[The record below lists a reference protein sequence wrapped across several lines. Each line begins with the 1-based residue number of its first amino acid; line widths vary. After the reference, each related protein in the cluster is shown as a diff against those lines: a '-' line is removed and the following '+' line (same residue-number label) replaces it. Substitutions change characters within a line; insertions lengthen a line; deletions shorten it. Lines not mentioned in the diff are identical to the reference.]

1 MPISLEK
8 SSTVTDCD
16 KGYIELCC
24 AVDGESILDIFS
36 FQFKRFDWDDVSV
49 VMEIGTLNEEQE
61 HVVLIDK
68 ELASRFG
75 VVVTSSISD
84 AG

>member
-1 MPISLEK
+1 M
-8 SSTVTDCD
+8 
-16 KGYIELCC
+16 
-24 AVDGESILDIFS
+24 
-36 FQFKRFDWDDVSV
+36 KRFDGDDASV

>member
-1 MPISLEK
+1 
-8 SSTVTDCD
+8 
-16 KGYIELCC
+16 
-24 AVDGESILDIFS
+24 
-36 FQFKRFDWDDVSV
+36 
-49 VMEIGTLNEEQE
+49 MEIGTLNEEQE

-84 AG
+84 AGLSHMSIRIMSSVVKPQKDKG